1 MEITEIKARLPL
13 KEVLSHY
20 GLKPDKH
27 LRLHCPFH
35 VDKTPSLQIY
45 YKTQSCYCFSSN
57 CPTHGKALDVIDFIL
72 YKEQCSKHEAILKAK
87 ALIEGKAPAAEHL
100 TRVAVLTKMF
110 TYFKN
115 AVHNSKPA
123 QEYLEQRSLDHTK
136 VEVGYNSGQFHHGER
151 KDEYLIE
158 SCVKVGLLL
167 DKGLVART
175 GGKAYVPFG
184 KGGIVFPLRNAQNQ
198 IVSLYFRS
206 TTDDKDK
213 RHYYL
218 KDRQGLYPCYPVP
231 ETGSSAATKL
241 IITESIIDAASL
253 LQQEVV
259 TKQYSILALY
269 GTNGLTDEHRTALQR
284 LTTLQEV
291 ILFLNGDDAGKVATA
306 KYAHTIKTL
315 LPNVKI
321 TRVTPPED
329 EDVNSLLQS
338 HEPEI
343 LTHLLDQRTDFLF
356 SPEPTQPGQAP
367 ERKFPQGH
375 ETAAIQPAEA
385 PEPPALPVSKPS
397 TQPPPSASELN
408 TENPNNLCYRGAAA
422 YYYLKGGIKGPL
434 DSLKVSMQI
443 MHRATRQDYRAKADL
458 YEYKQTEAIS
468 KAAADRLD
476 LSSEVIRE
484 DLTRLAHLLEQH
496 REETLRQ
503 QGGPQQKPVVT
514 IPPATMNQCL
524 SILQSEQPMQQ
535 LNELIGKAGVVG
547 EENNRLFLLTIAS
560 SYKMP
565 DTLHALIQGS
575 SGSGKTRLLK
585 TICSLMP
592 SEDTIKFTRVT
603 DSSFYNYPEDY
614 LSHKLLGFE
623 DLDGLKEEALY
634 AVRELISNEILVSS
648 TTTKTEQGEIMA
660 MEKTVRGPIASISCT
675 TKGAIYED
683 NMSRVFLIAVDER
696 AQQTQRIIAYQQ
708 QQATGQVSPEEEC
721 QAREL
726 LQHCIRLLKAYPVV
740 NPFADKLQLP
750 AEAHKI
756 RRLNDLYLSF
766 VRQVTLLNQYR
777 RKKDGQGRLIT
788 QVEDLQIANRIMFD
802 SIVLKVD
809 ELDGSLRSFYERLK
823 QYIQEKTK
831 SSNGDQD
838 YASPGSRFSQREIR
852 QALRMSKTGCQNYL
866 NSLLELE
873 YIRKS
878 YTGQRNTYH
887 YQVSYWDSLQAL
899 RERIQ
904 THLQQ
909 QLKHITDQN

>member
-13 KEVLSHY
+13 KDVLSHY
-20 GLKPDKH
+20 HLKPDKH

-35 VDKTPSLQIY
+35 PDKTPSLQIY

-57 CPTHGKALDVIDFIL
+57 CPTNGKALDVIDFIL

-87 ALIEGKAPAAEHL
+87 ALINGQAPTAEHL
-100 TRVAVLTKMF
+100 SRVAVLTKMF

-123 QEYLEQRSLDHTK
+123 QDYLQQRSIDHTQL
-136 VEVGYNSGQFHHGER
+136 EIGYNSGQFHHGQR
-151 KDEYLIE
+151 KNEALIE

-167 DKGLVART
+167 DKGQASRT

-184 KGGIVFPLRNAQNQ
+184 KGGIAFPLRNAQNQ

-218 KDRQGLYPCYPVP
+218 KDRQGLYPRYPAP
-231 ETGSSAATKL
+231 ETGSPAAERL

-253 LQQEVV
+253 LQQEAIN
-259 TKQYSILALY
+259 KEYSILALY
-269 GTNGLTDEHRTALQR
+269 GTNGLTEEHRTALQR
-284 LTTLQEV
+284 LTHLQEV

-306 KYAHTIKTL
+306 KYAHSIKTL
-315 LPNVKI
+315 LPNVKV
-321 TRVTPPED
+321 TRITPPEG

-356 SPEPTQPGQAP
+356 SSEDAQPQPAPQGQETIVAQSPPASPKPSDQPPTQP
-367 ERKFPQGH
+367 
-375 ETAAIQPAEA
+375 
-385 PEPPALPVSKPS
+385 LS
-397 TQPPPSASELN
+397 TASELN
-408 TENPNNLCYRGAAA
+408 AENPNNLCYRGQAA
-422 YYYLKGGIKGPL
+422 YYYLKGGIKGSL
-434 DSLKVSMQI
+434 DSLKVSVQM
-443 MHRATRQDYRAKADL
+443 MHRTTRQDYRAKLDL

-468 KAAADRLD
+468 KAAAERLA
-476 LSSEVIRE
+476 LSPEAIQE
-484 DLTRLAHLLEQH
+484 DLTRLAHLLEQY

-503 QGGPQQKPVVT
+503 QGNPKQKPVVT
-514 IPPATMNQCL
+514 IPPATMNECL

-547 EENNRLFLLTIAS
+547 EENNRLFLLAIAS

-592 SEDTIKFTRVT
+592 GEDTIKFTRVT

-614 LSHKLLGFE
+614 LSNKLLGFE

-683 NMSRVFLIAVDER
+683 NMSRVFLIAVDESSE
-696 AQQTQRIIAYQQ
+696 QTKRIITYQQ
-708 QQATGQVSPEEEC
+708 QQATGQVSPEEEG

-726 LQHCIRLLKAYPVV
+726 LQHCIRLLKPYPVV

-788 QVEDLQIANRIMFD
+788 QTEDLQIANRIMFD

-823 QYIQEKTK
+823 QYVQEKTK

-838 YASPGSRFSQREIR
+838 YAFSQRDIR

-904 THLQQ
+904 AHLHQ
-909 QLKHITDQN
+909 QLDMITDQS

>member
-13 KEVLSHY
+13 KDVLAHY

-35 VDKTPSLQIY
+35 PDKTPSLQVY

-87 ALIEGKAPAAEHL
+87 ALVRGEAPEAEHL
-100 TRVAVLTKMF
+100 SRVAVLTKMF

-115 AVHNSKPA
+115 AVHNSSPA
-123 QEYLEQRSLDHTK
+123 QEYLQGRSLDHTQ
-136 VEVGYNSGQFHHGER
+136 VEIGYNSGQFHHGNR
-151 KDEYLIE
+151 KSEALIA

-175 GGKAYVPFG
+175 GSKAYVPFG
-184 KGGIVFPLRNAQNQ
+184 KGGIVFPLRNVQNQ

-206 TTDDKDK
+206 TSDEKDR

-218 KDRQGLYPCYPVP
+218 KDRQGLYPRYPAP
-231 ETGSSAATKL
+231 ETEKL

-253 LQQEVV
+253 LQDEAIR
-259 TKQYSILALY
+259 KAYDILALY
-269 GTNGLTDEHRTALQR
+269 GTNGFTEEHRQAIQR
-284 LTTLQEV
+284 LADLQEV

-306 KYAHTIKTL
+306 KYAHTIRTL
-315 LPNVKI
+315 LSEVKV
-321 TRVTPPED
+321 TRTTPPEG
-329 EDVNSLLQS
+329 EDVNSLLQA

-343 LTHLLDQRTDFLF
+343 LLHLLSQRTDFLF
-356 SPEPTQPGQAP
+356 SSDEAPQGLESPSVPTTEAALSQLLKASPEPTDEPLPNQSPVQPTSLP
-367 ERKFPQGH
+367 RP
-375 ETAAIQPAEA
+375 AAG
-385 PEPPALPVSKPS
+385 
-397 TQPPPSASELN
+397 ELN
-408 TENPNNLCYRGAAA
+408 TSNPNNICYRGQAA
-422 YYYLKGGIKGPL
+422 YYYLKGGLKGAL
-434 DSLKVSMQI
+434 DSLKVSVQL
-443 MHRATRQDYRAKADL
+443 MHKTTRKDYRAKLDL
-458 YEYKQTEAIS
+458 YEYKQTEAVS
-468 KAAADRLD
+468 KAAAARLD
-476 LSSEVIRE
+476 VAPEVIGE
-484 DLTRLAHLLEQH
+484 DLMRLTQLLEQY
-496 REETLRQ
+496 REEVQRA
-503 QGGPQQKPVVT
+503 QGQPKAKPTVT
-514 IPPATMNQCL
+514 IPPATMNECL
-524 SILQSEQPMQQ
+524 SILRSERVMPQ

-547 EENNRLFLLTIAS
+547 EENNRLFLLAIAS

-614 LSHKLLGFE
+614 LTNKLLGFE
-623 DLDGLKEEALY
+623 DIDGLKEDALY
-634 AVRELISNEILVSS
+634 AVRELISNEVLVSS

-660 MEKTVRGPIASISCT
+660 QEKTVRGPIASVSCT
-675 TKGAIYED
+675 TRGAIYED
-683 NMSRVFLIAVDER
+683 NMSRVFLIAVDESSE
-696 AQQTQRIIAYQQ
+696 QTKRIIQYQQ
-708 QQATGQVSPEEEC
+708 QQASGAVSVEEEG

-726 LQHCIRLLKAYPVV
+726 LQHCIRLLKPYRVI
-740 NPFADKLQLP
+740 NPFAAKLQLP
-750 AEAHKI
+750 VEAHKI

-766 VRQVTLLNQYR
+766 MRQVTLLHQYQR
-777 RKKDGQGRLIT
+777 EKDSQGRLIT
-788 QVEDLQIANRIMFD
+788 QAEDVRLANRIMFD

-823 QYIQEKTK
+823 QYVHVQEKA
-831 SSNGDQD
+831 SNGNDQKE
-838 YASPGSRFSQREIR
+838 YAFSQREIR
-852 QALRMSKTGCQNYL
+852 QTFRISKTGCQNYL

-873 YIRKS
+873 YIQKS

-887 YQVSYWDSLQAL
+887 YQITYWDSLQAL
-899 RERIQ
+899 RERIRK
-904 THLQQ
+904 HLNQ
-909 QLKHITDQN
+909 QLDNLTTDQP

>member
-1 MEITEIKARLPL
+1 MEISEIKSRLPL
-13 KEVLSHY
+13 KDVLNHY

-35 VDKTPSLQIY
+35 DDKTPSLQIY

-87 ALIEGKAPAAEHL
+87 ALVEGKAPAAEHL
-100 TRVAVLTKMF
+100 SRVAVLTKMF

-115 AVHNSKPA
+115 AVHNSPPA
-123 QEYLEQRSLDHTK
+123 QEYLQQRSPDHTQ
-136 VEVGYNSGQFHHGER
+136 VEIGYNSGQFHHGSR
-151 KDEYLIE
+151 KSEALID

-167 DKGLVART
+167 DKGIVSRT
-175 GGKAYVPFG
+175 GSKAYVPFG
-184 KGGIVFPLRNAQNQ
+184 KGGIVFPLRNQQNQ

-206 TTDDKDK
+206 ITDNKDK

-218 KDRQGLYPCYPVP
+218 KDRQGLYPRYPKP
-231 ETGSSAATKL
+231 ETERL

-253 LQQEVV
+253 LQEEAI
-259 TKQYSILALY
+259 TKQYGILALY
-269 GTNGLTDEHRTALQR
+269 GTNGLTEEHRQAVRR
-284 LTTLQEV
+284 LTNLQEV

-306 KYAHTIKTL
+306 KYAHTLKGL
-315 LPNVKI
+315 LPNVKV
-321 TRVTPPED
+321 TRITPPEG

-356 SPEPTQPGQAP
+356 SSETV
-367 ERKFPQGH
+367 PQGN
-375 ETAAIQPAEA
+375 EAAVIQPAEA

-397 TQPPPSASELN
+397 TQQSPPVASELN
-408 TENPNNLCYRGAAA
+408 TENPNNLCYRGEAA

-434 DSLKVSMQI
+434 DSLKVSVQMV
-443 MHRATRQDYRAKADL
+443 HRHSRKDYRAKLDL
-458 YEYKQTEAIS
+458 YEYKQTEAVS
-468 KAAADRLD
+468 KAAAERLD
-476 LSSEVIRE
+476 LSAEAIKE
-484 DLTRLAHLLEQH
+484 DLTRLTHLLEQY

-503 QGGPQQKPVVT
+503 QGSPKQKPVVT

-524 SILQSEQPMQQ
+524 AILQSEQPMQQ
-535 LNELIGKAGVVG
+535 MNELIGKAGVVG
-547 EENNRLFLLTIAS
+547 EENNRLFLLAIAS

-614 LSHKLLGFE
+614 LSNKLLGFE

-696 AQQTQRIIAYQQ
+696 QQQTQRIITYQQ

-809 ELDGSLRSFYERLK
+809 ELDGSLRSFYERVK
-823 QYIQEKTK
+823 QYVLEKTK

-838 YASPGSRFSQREIR
+838 YAFSQREVR
-852 QALRMSKTGCQNYL
+852 QAFRMSKTGCQNYL

-873 YIRKS
+873 YIQKS

-887 YQVSYWDSLQAL
+887 YQITYWDSLQAL

-904 THLQQ
+904 IHLQQ
-909 QLKHITDQN
+909 QLKHITDQS